1 LIELAVGAYLANA
14 AVRRAGEVFYWREQ
28 NREVD
33 FIIRAGRT
41 ILALEVKSGRSL
53 DAFPGR
59 VECSKAF
66 KPARAPLVGGDGLAL
81 DEVLTQPVEHWL
93 A

>member
-1 LIELAVGAYLANA
+1 
-14 AVRRAGEVFYWREQ
+14 VFYWREQ

-41 ILALEVKSGRSL
+41 VVAFEVKSGRSP
-53 DAFPGR
+53 DAFPGLA
-59 VECSKAF
+59 EFSKAF
-66 KPARAPLVGGDGLAL
+66 NPTRTLLIGGDGIAL
-81 DEVLTQPVEHWL
+81 DEFLAQPIEHWL